1 MHVVPWHGAPVRGPE
16 TSTRLLEL
24 SVSFPFVA
32 DYGSYQSLVLFV
44 VDTES
49 EYRVEPLLRS
59 APSAH
64 IDIHHARYHCTG
76 VDRASSSRS
85 GVTAVRGGHA
95 SRTWPATESSWELSR
110 TERRNCGYHVVLKP
124 APIDS
129 RNYAPNELHEADA
142 RHADSSV
149 GLCTR

>member
-1 MHVVPWHGAPVRGPE
+1 MHIVPWYGVPVRGPE
-16 TSTRLLEL
+16 TTIRLLEL
-24 SVSFPFVA
+24 GVSLPFVG
-32 DYGSYQSLVLFV
+32 DYGSYQWLILFM
-44 VDTES
+44 VDTEN
-49 EYRVEPLLRS
+49 ECYVELLLHS

-64 IDIHHARYHCTG
+64 TDIHHAHHHCTG

-85 GVTAVRGGHA
+85 GVTGVRGGHA
-95 SRTWPATESSWELSR
+95 SRTWPATGSYWELSS

-142 RHADSSV
+142 RHADGSV

>member
-1 MHVVPWHGAPVRGPE
+1 MVHPFAVPRQPL
-16 TSTRLLEL
+16 RLLEL
-24 SVSFPFVA
+24 GGFLPFVRG
-32 DYGSYQSLVLFV
+32 YGSYQLLVLFMIETV
-44 VDTES
+44 SQHHVGL
-49 EYRVEPLLRS
+49 PFRS

-64 IDIHHARYHCTG
+64 TDIHHAHHRRTG

-95 SRTWPATESSWELSR
+95 SRTWPATGSYWELSS
-110 TERRNCGYHVVLKP
+110 TERQNCGYHVVLKP

-129 RNYAPNELHEADA
+129 RNYAPNELHKADA